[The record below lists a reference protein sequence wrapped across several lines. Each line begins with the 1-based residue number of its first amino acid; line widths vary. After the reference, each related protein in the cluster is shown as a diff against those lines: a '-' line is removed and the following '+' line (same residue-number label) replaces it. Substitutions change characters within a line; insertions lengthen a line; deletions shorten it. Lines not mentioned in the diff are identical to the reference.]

1 MTSGC
6 PGTNPGAWLAWPELE
21 LELELAEFEEVVMT
35 LPPGP
40 KVVCTGVW

>member
-6 PGTNPGAWLAWPELE
+6 PGTKPGAWLAWLE
-21 LELELAEFEEVVMT
+21 AEAEEEEEVVMT

-40 KVVCTGVW
+40 NVVCTGVW

>member
-21 LELELAEFEEVVMT
+21 LEELEEVVMT

-40 KVVCTGVW
+40 NVVCTGVW

>member
-6 PGTNPGAWLAWPELE
+6 PGTNPGAWLAWLE
-21 LELELAEFEEVVMT
+21 ADAEGLAEEEEEVVMT

-40 KVVCTGVW
+40 NVVCTGVW

>member
-6 PGTNPGAWLAWPELE
+6 PGTNPGAWLAWLE
-21 LELELAEFEEVVMT
+21 AEAEAEEGVVMT

-40 KVVCTGVW
+40 NVVCTGVW

>member
-21 LELELAEFEEVVMT
+21 LAELAEFEEVVMT

>member
-21 LELELAEFEEVVMT
+21 LDELVEFEEVVMT

>member
-6 PGTNPGAWLAWPELE
+6 PGTKPGAWLAWLE
-21 LELELAEFEEVVMT
+21 AEAEEEEEEEVVMT

-40 KVVCTGVW
+40 NVVCTGVW